1 MKRFSVLYQLKEQYY
16 HVGCATAAEAR
27 TVLQRLATDPK
38 RTPVGTYDAKTEL
51 FEWAPIRQQ
60 EYDQAMIGEQGK
72 RDEQI
77 VLIAQ
82 ALRRRDSSWQVT
94 GDFRR
99 PNFFA

>member
-16 HVGCATAAEAR
+16 HVGCATQSEAKA
-27 TVLQRLATDPK
+27 VLQRLTTDPK

-51 FEWAPIRQQ
+51 FEWAPNRQQ
-60 EYDQAMIGEQGK
+60 EYNQAGIGEQGM

-77 VLIAQ
+77 VHIVQ

-99 PNFFA
+99 PSFFA